1 MNTEPADRTAKF
13 KKIKRLLLDEHVL
26 VHLKPSYPGVDIPP
40 HLRSAPTVTLKLS
53 TLFRGGL
60 EVQEDSIVAEL
71 LFNAEYYQCHIP
83 LDAIGAVT
91 DVSGETFFWEE
102 PSTEAT
108 PVPSPKKKTAV
119 RKAPQPS
126 AGERPV
132 LRRVK

>member
-1 MNTEPADRTAKF
+1 MSTEPADRTAKF
-13 KKIKRLLLDEHVL
+13 KKIKRMLLDEHVL

-40 HLRSAPTVTLKLS
+40 HLRGAPTVTLKLS

-60 EVQEDSIVAEL
+60 DVQEDMIVAEL

-102 PSTEAT
+102 LSADGAAA
-108 PVPSPKKKTAV
+108 PSPAKKPTF

-126 AGERPV
+126 SGERPV